1 MLRHKRLLLSAIV
14 SGATILNGFAYDGA
28 LRYIDSVVDVG
39 AVSQRSYMHENKF
52 RVVNVSDSA
61 VSIYGA
67 TASCGCTVP
76 RYPKEPILPGDTA
89 QIVIEF
95 DATGQPEGEFAK
107 KIRVLDTSQPGQPAM
122 IKIVGN
128 IVP

>member
-1 MLRHKRLLLSAIV
+1 MLRHRRILFSALV
-14 SGATILNGFAYDGA
+14 SGVAILNVFAYDGA
-28 LRYIDSVVDVG
+28 LQYIDSVVDVG
-39 AVSQRSYMHENKF
+39 AVSQRSYMHKNKF

-76 RYPKEPILPGDTA
+76 RYPKDPILPGDTML
-89 QIVIEF
+89 IVVEF

-107 KIRVLDTSQPGQPAM
+107 KIRVLDTSQPGQPAV